1 MASSSLQ
8 VSYNVLRRSIESIL
22 QQEAFGIDVRLYII
36 MARRITSGGVLN
48 YRNEILIRGGHETP

>member
-36 MARRITSGGVLN
+36 TARRIASGGVLN
-48 YRNEILIRGGHETP
+48 YRNGFPIRRG